1 MSIART
7 HCVALLGVEG
17 HLVNVEAFVSNGTP
31 GFTIVGLADTT
42 LHEARDR
49 VRAALVNSGESWPNR
64 RIVVSLSPA
73 DLPKKG
79 SHFDLA
85 IAVAIAAAGPES
97 PLHDLRDVVILGE
110 LGLDG
115 RVRAV
120 PGILPAVLAGTQYGR
135 TRVIV
140 PESNAA
146 EAALVPGVAVL
157 GVRSLRQV
165 LAILRGDEVPDEPA
179 DSADPLAAIDPPHDP
194 TTLPQRPLDL
204 ADVLGQPEARLCAEV
219 AAAGHHHMS
228 LVGPPGAGKTM
239 LAERLPGLLPDLE
252 SDEAIEVT
260 ALHSLAGLL
269 HPRQPLVVRP
279 PYSDPHHT
287 ASVASVIGGGTGVAR
302 PGAVSH
308 AHRGVLF
315 LDEAPQF
322 STAVLNGLREP
333 LEKGE
338 VMVARSRRAIR
349 FPARFLLVMAANPC
363 PCGNYGQRSAI
374 CSCPPDAV
382 RRYTQR
388 ISGPVRDRIDL
399 WISVA
404 RASRADLLG
413 ELGHVESSA
422 VVAARVA
429 TARDRQRRRY
439 AGLPWRYN
447 GEIPGTELRRRFPL
461 AADALR
467 PLEEGFRTGVITARG
482 ADRSLRLA
490 WTLADLDG
498 RSTPSRNDVAAAVLY
513 RTGEVVT
520 P

>member
-1 MSIART
+1 MSFAHSR
-7 HCVALLGVEG
+7 CVALLGVDG
-17 HLVNVEAFVSNGTP
+17 HLVNIEAFVSNGTP

-49 VRAALVNSGESWPNR
+49 VRAALINSGEPWPNR

-79 SHFDLA
+79 SHFDLG
-85 IAVAIAAAGPES
+85 IAVALAAAATPES
-97 PLHDLRDVVILGE
+97 PLRDLPTVVLLGE

-115 RVRAV
+115 RVRPV
-120 PGILPAVLAGTQYGR
+120 PGILPAVLAATQHGH

-140 PESNAA
+140 PEANAA

-157 GVRSLRQV
+157 GVRSVRQV
-165 LAILRGDEVPDEPA
+165 LAVLREQPVPDEPA
-179 DSADPLAAIDPPHDP
+179 DAGATHDSPNHAAP
-194 TTLPQRPLDL
+194 PQRQLDL
-204 ADVLGQPEARLCAEV
+204 ADVLGQPHARLCAEV
-219 AAAGHHHMS
+219 AAAGHHH
-228 LVGPPGAGKTM
+228 LALIGPPGAGKTM
-239 LAERLPGLLPDLE
+239 LAERLPGLLPDLQP
-252 SDEAIEVT
+252 DEAIEVT

-302 PGAVSH
+302 PAAVSH

-322 STAVLNGLREP
+322 SIAVLNGLREP

-338 VMVARSRRAIR
+338 VMIARSRRAIR
-349 FPARFLLVMAANPC
+349 FPARFLLVLAANPC
-363 PCGNYGQRSAI
+363 PCGNYGQRSAP
-374 CSCPPDAV
+374 CSCTPDAV
-382 RRYTQR
+382 RRYSQR

-399 WISVA
+399 WVSVG

-413 ELGHVESSA
+413 ELGHVETSA
-422 VVAARVA
+422 VVAARV
-429 TARDRQRRRY
+429 TEARDRQRRRY
-439 AGLPWRYN
+439 TGLPWRYN

-461 AADALR
+461 ATDALR
-467 PLEEGFRTGVITARG
+467 PLEEGLRTGVITARG

-490 WTLADLDG
+490 WTLADLEG
-498 RSTPSRNDVAAAVLY
+498 RPAPSRSDVAAAVLY
-513 RTGEVVT
+513 RTGEAVAA
-520 P
+520 

>member
-17 HLVNVEAFVSNGTP
+17 HLVDVEAFVSNGTP

-85 IAVAIAAAGPES
+85 IGVAIAAAATDS
-97 PLHDLRDVVILGE
+97 PLHDLSDAVILGE

-115 RVRAV
+115 RVRPV
-120 PGILPAVLAGTQYGR
+120 PGVLPAVLAGTQYGR

-140 PESNAA
+140 PESNAT

-165 LAILRGDEVPDEPA
+165 LAIFRGQQVPDEPP
-179 DSADPLAAIDPPHDP
+179 DSGEAAAVDPPPDP
-194 TTLPQRPLDL
+194 SALLQRPLDL
-204 ADVLGQPEARLCAEV
+204 ADVLGQPEARLCTEV
-219 AAAGHHHMS
+219 AAAGHHHMA

-252 SDEAIEVT
+252 PDEAIEVT

-374 CSCPPDAV
+374 CSCTPDAV
-382 RRYTQR
+382 RRYSQR

-399 WISVA
+399 WVSVA

-429 TARDRQRRRY
+429 TARDRQRCRY

-461 AADALR
+461 TADALR
-467 PLEEGFRTGVITARG
+467 PLEEGLRTGVITARG

-498 RSTPSRNDVAAAVLY
+498 RSSPCRNDVAAAVLY
-513 RTGEVVT
+513 RTGEVVR

>member
-1 MSIART
+1 
-7 HCVALLGVEG
+7 
-17 HLVNVEAFVSNGTP
+17 
-31 GFTIVGLADTT
+31 
-42 LHEARDR
+42 
-49 VRAALVNSGESWPNR
+49 
-64 RIVVSLSPA
+64 
-73 DLPKKG
+73 
-79 SHFDLA
+79 
-85 IAVAIAAAGPES
+85 
-97 PLHDLRDVVILGE
+97 
-110 LGLDG
+110 
-115 RVRAV
+115 
-120 PGILPAVLAGTQYGR
+120 
-135 TRVIV
+135 
-140 PESNAA
+140 
-146 EAALVPGVAVL
+146 VL

-165 LAILRGDEVPDEPA
+165 LAVLRGTPVPDEPA
-179 DSADPLAAIDPPHDP
+179 EPAGDNRTSTTAAMHR
-194 TTLPQRPLDL
+194 QLDL
-204 ADVLGQPEARLCAEV
+204 ADVLGQPQARLCAEV

-239 LAERLPGLLPDLE
+239 LAERLPGVLPDLE
-252 SDEAIEVT
+252 PDEAIEVT

-269 HPRQPLVVRP
+269 HPQQPLVVRP

-287 ASVASVIGGGTGVAR
+287 ASVASVIGGGSGVAR

-363 PCGNYGQRSAI
+363 PCGNYGQRGMV
-374 CSCPPDAV
+374 CSCTPDAV

-388 ISGPVRDRIDL
+388 ISGPVRDRVDL
-399 WISVA
+399 WVSVG
-404 RASRADLLG
+404 RATRADLLG
-413 ELGHVESSA
+413 EVGHVESTA

-429 TARDRQRRRY
+429 EARTRQRRRF

-461 AADALR
+461 PTTALQ
-467 PLEEGFRTGVITARG
+467 PLEEGLRTGVLTARG

-498 RSTPSRNDVAAAVLY
+498 RSAPDRSHVGAAVLY
-513 RTGEVVT
+513 RTGEAVVV
-520 P
+520 